1 MNNRIYEMLND
12 TKQDIYSPDPKPL
25 NDSEV
30 SEIMEKFRRETN
42 KYNVQKKRKPRKS
55 IIIAAAA
62 AAVLICGGTVAAATG
77 LNVFDR
83 QSHQNDMTFTHT
95 IPDSDETM
103 ELPLDKFAVKYNY
116 NDIAK
121 AAQEIEE
128 IKAAETDNLKLQV
141 ESVYCDGT
149 TLMIGISGSMKDG
162 NPTHKQLISLG
173 NIKLSLGS
181 VTYDILYGGE
191 ESEFAHLDGSLVLD
205 EGTDN
210 QFSGNITLIVLGDR
224 TITEPETA
232 EISIRRITASENYMD
247 ANYIEL
253 GSNLNL
259 SVNVYPDPSIKD
271 NNVYTITD
279 GEYAVRFY
287 EISPVMMIVGFKS
300 PFDEVQVQS
309 WLNNENGEQVE
320 SMGLRE
326 LPDYG
331 DDFSIGCM
339 VPVTSGYVTASFF
352 DKNNLDENGNI
363 INTKEIKINMD
374 EVVSHLKGN
383 F

>member
-1 MNNRIYEMLND
+1 MDDKIYKILNNTKQEIKNIKSNVLND
-12 TKQDIYSPDPKPL
+12 EEIDT
-25 NDSEV
+25 
-30 SEIMEKFRRETN
+30 IMEKFRNEIN
-42 KYNVQKKRKPRKS
+42 KDNVPRKRKTRKNV
-55 IIIAAAA
+55 IISAAA
-62 AAVLICGGTVAAATG
+62 AAVLICGGTVATATG
-77 LNVFDR
+77 LNVFNR
-83 QSHQNDMTFTHT
+83 QSHANDITFTHT

-128 IKAAETDNLKLQV
+128 IKTAETYNLTLQV

-149 TLMIGISGSMKDG
+149 TLMIGVSGSMKDG
-162 NPTHKQLISLG
+162 NPKHKQLISLG
-173 NIKLSLGS
+173 NIKLSLGN

-210 QFSGNITLIVLGDR
+210 QFSGNITLVVLGDR

-232 EISIRRITASENYMD
+232 EISIRTITAGDNYMD
-247 ANYIEL
+247 QNYIEL

-259 SVNVYPDPSIKD
+259 SVNVYPDSSIKD
-271 NNVYTITD
+271 DNVYTIID
-279 GEYAVRFY
+279 GDYSVRFY

-300 PFDEVQVQS
+300 PFDEVHS
-309 WLNNENGEQVE
+309 WLNNENGEPVE
-320 SMGLRE
+320 SMSLRE

-331 DDFSIGCM
+331 DRFSIGCM

-352 DKNNLDENGNI
+352 DKNNLDENGNV
-363 INTKEIKINMD
+363 INIKEIQINMD
-374 EVVSHLKGN
+374 EVISHLKN
-383 F
+383 NP

>member
-1 MNNRIYEMLND
+1 MNNRIYEMLNN

-62 AAVLICGGTVAAATG
+62 AAVLICGGTVAAAKG

-83 QSHQNDMTFTHT
+83 QSHANDMTFIHT
-95 IPDSDETM
+95 VPDSDETM

-121 AAQEIEE
+121 AAQETQEV
-128 IKAAETDNLKLQV
+128 KTAETDNFKLQV

-149 TLMIGISGSMKDG
+149 TLMIGVSGSMKDG
-162 NPTHKQLISLG
+162 NPNHKQLIDFE
-173 NIKLSLGS
+173 NIKLSLGN
-181 VTYDILYGGE
+181 VTYDRLFGGE
-191 ESEFAHLDGSLVLD
+191 ESKHAHLDGSLVLD

-210 QFSGNITLIVLGDR
+210 QFSGNITLVVFGDR

-232 EISIRRITASENYMD
+232 EISIRRITASDNYMD
-247 ANYIEL
+247 QNYIEL

-259 SVNVYPDPSIKD
+259 SVNVQPDPSIKD
-271 NNVYTITD
+271 NNVYTIVD
-279 GEYAVRFY
+279 GDYSVRFY

-309 WLNNENGEQVE
+309 WLNDENGEPVE
-320 SMGLRE
+320 SMSLRE

-331 DDFSIGCM
+331 DEFSIGCM
-339 VPVTSGYVTASFF
+339 VPVTSGYVTAAFF
-352 DKNNLDENGNI
+352 DKSNLDENGNV

-374 EVVSHLKGN
+374 EVISHLKN
-383 F
+383 NQ

>member
-1 MNNRIYEMLND
+1 MNNKIYEMLND
-12 TKQDIYSPDPKPL
+12 TKQDVYSLEQRQL
-25 NDSEV
+25 NDNEV

-42 KYNVQKKRKPRKS
+42 TYCTPKKRRPRKC
-55 IIIAAAA
+55 IIISAAAA
-62 AAVLICGGTVAAATG
+62 AILICGGTVTAAAG
-77 LNVFDR
+77 LNVFNR
-83 QSHQNDMTFTHT
+83 QSHKNDMTFTHT
-95 IPDSDETM
+95 IPNSDETM

-121 AAQEIEE
+121 SAQEIEE
-128 IKAAETDNLKLQV
+128 IRAAETDNLKLQV

-162 NPTHKQLISLG
+162 NPKHKQLISLG
-173 NIKLSLGS
+173 NIKLSLGN

-205 EGTDN
+205 EGKDN

-247 ANYIEL
+247 ANYIKL

-271 NNVYTITD
+271 DNVYTIID
-279 GEYAVRFY
+279 GDYSVRFY

-300 PFDEVQVQS
+300 PFDEDHS

-320 SMGLRE
+320 SMSLRE

-331 DDFSIGCM
+331 DGFSIGCM

-363 INTKEIKINMD
+363 INTKEIKINMN
-374 EVVSHLKGN
+374 EVVSHLKDN
-383 F
+383 S